1 MRHDSSLVALLLS
14 FGFVGVFLFF
24 LTHSFFL
31 FSFQIP
37 GILRLACALEYLLR
51 PYIPTLVR
59 CREDSWALPIVVL
72 RNPVALRD
80 YFGGFDL
87 FFVKIVLD
95 PFHLGTS
102 LSYCSPYGPA
112 VVMPPPIIANGGSG
126 RRFWGRLTC
135 CLSSGASFCVLVQ
148 EFPTGSWL
156 GFLSFSICSWLRPG
170 KLIALCLG
178 LSALL
183 VVVLVCSRC
192 AVLYLLC
199 LVDCQY

>member
-1 MRHDSSLVALLLS
+1 
-14 FGFVGVFLFF
+14 
-24 LTHSFFL
+24 
-31 FSFQIP
+31 
-37 GILRLACALEYLLR
+37 
-51 PYIPTLVR
+51 
-59 CREDSWALPIVVL
+59 
-72 RNPVALRD
+72 
-80 YFGGFDL
+80 
-87 FFVKIVLD
+87 
-95 PFHLGTS
+95 
-102 LSYCSPYGPA
+102 
-112 VVMPPPIIANGGSG
+112 MPPPIIANGGSG

-170 KLIALCLG
+170 KLIAQCLG

-199 LVDCQY
+199 LVDCQYWGCFYRAQFPVGCLLPFRSYFPFPPCLGWCVHVLPLLFFLLLSLFVEIDCFGCILFSLVSSCVLVGQSLGLSHGFIPRFSGFGGACLALD